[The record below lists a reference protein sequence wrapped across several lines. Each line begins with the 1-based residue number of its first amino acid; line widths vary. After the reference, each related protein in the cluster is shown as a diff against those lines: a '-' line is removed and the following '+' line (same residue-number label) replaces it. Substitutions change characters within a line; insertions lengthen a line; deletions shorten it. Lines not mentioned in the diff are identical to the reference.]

1 MGGQRV
7 EDGRPPSNLQ
17 RFLDCTTPTVD
28 THILPK
34 TETLLLIMLIQT
46 NGRLSNDAWHHADA
60 DSLEYF
66 NLADLWE
73 QYYEW
78 SAYGAGATVQLHGG
92 DKVVQYYVPY
102 LSGIQLYTNKVLNA
116 SRSFGEDYGMDFWSD
131 DDDNEKMSRSWSS
144 TSDDSFNCDVNDQKA
159 NTVSLAP
166 FGLAANKIQGSLWTN
181 PRTGDHKRIVS
192 LFGAADSWLKQLGVR
207 HHDFNYF
214 VTHPMRQG
222 HEVEDTASEVGSVGE
237 VVGGAKSSPTR
248 AATGPWVAEEDAS
261 DEARCKLMR
270 RSGGDAR
277 IIETTKDAKAIIR
290 WGRTKEEMVRD
301 IVPAWVIRTDVD
313 EEGGGGRAEN
323 TRAVDDG
330 SISEGRREVAS
341 LMVFVLRTHYGS
353 ELGDGGHPA
362 RALANL
368 ILEYASPPPARRF
381 KWRRK

>member
-1 MGGQRV
+1 MDAEGEEARGRGGAMGGHRV

-34 TETLLLIMLIQT
+34 T

-60 DSLEYF
+60 DSVEYF

-144 TSDDSFNCDVNDQKA
+144 TSDDSFNCDVVGGNRRRPGHLYFEFFEVCSPYGRIPLMDKVYELSQGFPGLTSLKSVDLSPVSWMSVAWYPIYHIPYQRNVKDLSACFLTYHTISSSFQDHTPETMTYGSAASGKQNDQKA

-214 VTHPMRQG
+214 VTHSM
-222 HEVEDTASEVGSVGE
+222 
-237 VVGGAKSSPTR
+237 
-248 AATGPWVAEEDAS
+248 
-261 DEARCKLMR
+261 
-270 RSGGDAR
+270 
-277 IIETTKDAKAIIR
+277 
-290 WGRTKEEMVRD
+290 
-301 IVPAWVIRTDVD
+301 
-313 EEGGGGRAEN
+313 
-323 TRAVDDG
+323 
-330 SISEGRREVAS
+330 
-341 LMVFVLRTHYGS
+341 
-353 ELGDGGHPA
+353 
-362 RALANL
+362 
-368 ILEYASPPPARRF
+368 
-381 KWRRK
+381 